1 MEVHGHRT
9 VVVSLFG
16 AGLASIVVYVLFGSE
31 ILYREWL
38 TAGAVYVISAIFVL
52 AWLRGDRTSFRTAL
66 VASVLALSLSF
77 PVTVYLQSQAGA
89 LPTGF
94 QSWVLA
100 THVRRTAPIALVFAL
115 GAATR
120 RRERYAVV
128 LLVLAPSAFDYVD
141 YVLGPVIDGTH
152 TSWESTLVSL
162 TFWLLIRGAL
172 GGVLFVVGRNLYGE
186 VSGAPFLGGGNPIPQ
201 RDDRSASQTT
211 VQTATRG
218 TLRRQK

>member
-9 VVVSLFG
+9 AVVSLFG
-16 AGLASIVVYVLFGSE
+16 AGLASIVVYILFGSE

-38 TAGAVYVISAIFVL
+38 TAGAVYVVSAIFVL
-52 AWLRGDRTSFRTAL
+52 AWLRGGRMSFRTAL

-77 PVTVYLQSQAGA
+77 PVTVYLQSRAGA
-89 LPTGF
+89 LPTGV

-172 GGVLFVVGRNLYGE
+172 GGVLFAVGRNLSGE
-186 VSGAPFLGGGNPIPQ
+186 VSGAPILGGGKPDP
-201 RDDRSASQTT
+201 TE
-211 VQTATRG
+211 G
-218 TLRRQK
+218 